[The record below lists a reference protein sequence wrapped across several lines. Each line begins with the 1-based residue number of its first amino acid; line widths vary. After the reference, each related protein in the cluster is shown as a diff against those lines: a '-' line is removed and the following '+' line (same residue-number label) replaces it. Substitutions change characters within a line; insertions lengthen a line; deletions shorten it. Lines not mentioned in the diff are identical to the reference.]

1 MNGRTNA
8 YLDLAA
14 LPPVGAV
21 MLDPRPAFVFRG
33 DGSAMLW
40 ANAAGVAFFGDSDL
54 SALLERRF
62 TKASPLAAYVARL
75 AKSLP
80 ADHDRLELL
89 RVSFGVTQVALP
101 AACRKL
107 DLGGGARAVLAVGV
121 GNPARKSLST
131 LAERLADAIAGPD
144 SLAAVIDRDGRVLGA
159 SGGFDALEPA
169 SAALDA
175 LILRAERGD
184 DAVVRETVTV
194 GELRRDA
201 GVARVTIG
209 GERLF
214 LLIVGAEHAGPAA
227 AAGVSAMPTS
237 EPTPTLEDP
246 PVESTGP
253 AVALESVVPPTPAM
267 QPTTPSP
274 GQRANV
280 DEPNP
285 ERGESAPVRFLWR
298 TDAAGAFT
306 FVSPELGEVVG
317 AANAPAAGEHWR
329 TLAARLVLDDDGRV
343 AGVLET
349 LASFSGVNVDWPL
362 AGVGEAV
369 AIDLSGMPEF
379 ARDRTFRGY
388 RGFGTIRIADRRPVA
403 LLAPVSTPNPEP
415 TSAPETKGPPSPD
428 PTATTGDDLDDVARE
443 RVEGSAAARSGVGSD
458 DASMPV
464 ETPVPAGTCPFECR
478 SHPGAADPHPSRRL
492 SGSEED
498 AFRRIAEALGVR
510 VAEGAPARGD
520 APGRTRLIA
529 RRERSRHR
537 HPRQAAGRHP
547 DLSRQPTL
555 YANRALLD
563 LLGYDISTTSPRR
576 RRGAIFPDDTTMRA
590 APPRSGAR
598 NSMPRG
604 ARRTQHHGR
613 GAAPRRG
620 LGCQAGAHA
629 LARSRRRRRTGAVP
643 AAAAAPPVAGAD
655 RTRAELETILD
666 TATDGVVVIE
676 RRWPHRQPQP
686 QRRGAVR
693 HRGRATCSAAPF
705 TELLAEESR
714 TARRSTI
721 STGLPRTAW
730 RASSMTAAR

>member
-121 GNPARKSLST
+121 GNPARESLST

-194 GELRRDA
+194 GEVRRDA

-285 ERGESAPVRFLWR
+285 ERGEPAPVRFLWR

-464 ETPVPAGTCPFECR
+464 ETPVPAGTAR
-478 SHPGAADPHPSRRL
+478 SNVVHISAPPTRILPRRL
-492 SGSEED
+492 SGSEEE
-498 AFRRIAEALGVR
+498 AFRRIAEALGAR
-510 VAEGAPARGD
+510 VVEGAPAEATHRAD
-520 APGRTRLIA
+520 PADIA
-529 RRERSRHR
+529 ARNGADTAILDKLPVGIVVYRDSR
-537 HPRQAAGRHP
+537 
-547 DLSRQPTL
+547 TL

-563 LLGYDISTTSPRR
+563 LLGYDDLDAFLAAGGA
-576 RRGAIFPDDTTMRA
+576 GAIFPDDHDHARRAAAERGRLDAARRDRTRITVEAKLHAVPWSGTTAMMLSLARA
-590 APPRSGAR
+590 AAEPPEPSPQRKPLAPSTPASSGACASWRRSSTPPPTASSSSKAMAASPASTAPPRHCS
-598 NSMPRG
+598 
-604 ARRTQHHGR
+604 
-613 GAAPRRG
+613 
-620 LGCQAGAHA
+620 A
-629 LARSRRRRRTGAVP
+629 LR
-643 AAAAAPPVAGAD
+643 
-655 RTRAELETILD
+655 
-666 TATDGVVVIE
+666 
-676 RRWPHRQPQP
+676 
-686 QRRGAVR
+686 
-693 HRGRATCSAAPF
+693 RAT
-705 TELLAEESR
+705 
-714 TARRSTI
+714 
-721 STGLPRTAW
+721 
-730 RASSMTAAR
+730 